1 MYVMAEE
8 EKKVYTEEAKTVE
21 QLQEEIAALK
31 EELADLQAKTQADG
45 TDADRVEK
53 AMEESME
60 EKDVKVE
67 MLCRWAAARAGA
79 IVIAPLVGTVA
90 LMANEVYLISRIAKV
105 YDVKLTE
112 RALIAFLGAMGSR
125 VAGSLL
131 TTIIPF
137 SAIQVPVAVGI
148 TYSLGRV
155 TQRWLKDGMPTD
167 MGPYVE
173 MMGEWKNKARE
184 QVDKLK
190 ENPLKNV
197 PLGDET
203 IDFMKKWGGVAKE
216 RIQDFKEKGE
226 EIYQSVRH
234 HDDLVD
240 EIVDEKKTETTENA
254 DGTETVAE
262 SEQAEVVTTPAAE
275 TTKDTEAAEA
285 APEDASAD
293 EESETGTEIITPA
306 AKAAKAPSVEDAAK
320 AALEDAKT
328 PLEDKE

>member
-1 MYVMAEE
+1 MAEE
-8 EKKVYTEEAKTVE
+8 VYKEEAKTVE
-21 QLQEEIAALK
+21 ELQAEIAALK
-31 EELADLQAKTQADG
+31 QELADMKAQSQQAE
-45 TDADRVEK
+45 DAAASVVK
-53 AMEESME
+53 AMEESTE
-60 EKDVKVE
+60 DKDVKVE

-90 LMANEVYLISRIAKV
+90 LMANEVYLVSRIARV
-105 YDVKLTE
+105 YDVKLSE
-112 RALIAFLGAMGSR
+112 RALIAFLGAVGSR

-167 MGPYVE
+167 MGPYID
-173 MMGEWKNKARE
+173 MMGEWKDKARE

-203 IDFMKKWGGVAKE
+203 IDFMKKWGGVAKD
-216 RIQDFKEKGE
+216 RFQDVKEKGE
-226 EIYQSVRH
+226 ELYHTVRH

-240 EIVDEKKTETTENA
+240 EIVEEKAEETKNEEA
-254 DGTETVAE
+254 GKAEGTAEAAETVAE
-262 SEQAEVVTTPAAE
+262 PAKEAAE
-275 TTKDTEAAEA
+275 PETEAAA
-285 APEDASAD
+285 ADSA
-293 EESETGTEIITPA
+293 TA
-306 AKAAKAPSVEDAAK
+306 SVEDKVK
-320 AALEDAKT
+320 AAVEDAKI
-328 PLEDKE
+328 PLEDKK

>member
-1 MYVMAEE
+1 
-8 EKKVYTEEAKTVE
+8 KEEAKTVE
-21 QLQEEIAALK
+21 ELQAEIAALK
-31 EELADLQAKTQADG
+31 QELADVKAQSQSTEEAA
-45 TDADRVEK
+45 ASVVK
-53 AMEESME
+53 AMEQSTED
-60 EKDVKVE
+60 KDVKVE

-90 LMANEVYLISRIAKV
+90 LMANEVYLVSRIARV
-105 YDVKLTE
+105 YDVKLSE
-112 RALIAFLGAMGSR
+112 RALIAFLGAVGSR

-167 MGPYVE
+167 MGPYID
-173 MMGEWKNKARE
+173 MMGEWKDKARE

-216 RIQDFKEKGE
+216 RFQDVKEKGE
-226 EIYQSVRH
+226 ELYHTVRH

-240 EIVDEKKTETTENA
+240 EIVEEKAEESK
-254 DGTETVAE
+254 DGEAGK
-262 SEQAEVVTTPAAE
+262 AE
-275 TTKDTEAAEA
+275 TAAAEA
-285 APEDASAD
+285 ATAA
-293 EESETGTEIITPA
+293 GTD
-306 AKAAKAPSVEDAAK
+306 AKAETAAPADSEGLSVEDKVK
-320 AALEDAKT
+320 AAVEDAKI
-328 PLEDKE
+328 PLEDKK

>member
-1 MYVMAEE
+1 MAEE
-8 EKKVYTEEAKTVE
+8 VYKEEAKTVE
-21 QLQEEIAALK
+21 ELQAEIAALK
-31 EELADLQAKTQADG
+31 QELADVKAQSQSTEEAA
-45 TDADRVEK
+45 ASVVK
-53 AMEESME
+53 AMEQSTED
-60 EKDVKVE
+60 KDVKVE

-90 LMANEVYLISRIAKV
+90 LMANEVYLVSRIARV
-105 YDVKLTE
+105 YDVKLSE
-112 RALIAFLGAMGSR
+112 RALIAFLGAVGSR

-167 MGPYVE
+167 MCPYID
-173 MMGEWKNKARE
+173 MMGEWKDKARE

-216 RIQDFKEKGE
+216 RFQDVKEKGE
-226 EIYQSVRH
+226 ELYHTVRH

-240 EIVDEKKTETTENA
+240 EIVEEKAEESK
-254 DGTETVAE
+254 DGEAGK
-262 SEQAEVVTTPAAE
+262 AE
-275 TTKDTEAAEA
+275 TAAAEA
-285 APEDASAD
+285 ATAA
-293 EESETGTEIITPA
+293 GTD
-306 AKAAKAPSVEDAAK
+306 AKAETAAPADSEGLSVEDKVK
-320 AALEDAKT
+320 AAVEDAKI
-328 PLEDKE
+328 PLEDKK

>member
-1 MYVMAEE
+1 MAEE
-8 EKKVYTEEAKTVE
+8 VYKEEAKTVE
-21 QLQEEIAALK
+21 ELQAEIAALK
-31 EELADLQAKTQADG
+31 QELADVKAQSQSTEEAA
-45 TDADRVEK
+45 ASVVK
-53 AMEESME
+53 AMEQSTED
-60 EKDVKVE
+60 KDVKVE

-90 LMANEVYLISRIAKV
+90 LMANEVYLVSRIARV
-105 YDVKLTE
+105 YDVKLSE
-112 RALIAFLGAMGSR
+112 RALIAFLGAVGSR

-167 MGPYVE
+167 MGPYID
-173 MMGEWKNKARE
+173 MIGEWKDKARE

-216 RIQDFKEKGE
+216 RFQDVKEKGE
-226 EIYQSVRH
+226 ELYHTVRH

-240 EIVDEKKTETTENA
+240 EIVEEKAEETK
-254 DGTETVAE
+254 DGDAGK
-262 SEQAEVVTTPAAE
+262 AE
-275 TTKDTEAAEA
+275 TAAAEA
-285 APEDASAD
+285 ATAA
-293 EESETGTEIITPA
+293 GTD
-306 AKAAKAPSVEDAAK
+306 AKAETAAPADSEGLSVEDKVK
-320 AALEDAKT
+320 AAVEDAKI
-328 PLEDKE
+328 PLEDKK

>member
-1 MYVMAEE
+1 MAEE
-8 EKKVYTEEAKTVE
+8 VYKEEAKTVE
-21 QLQEEIAALK
+21 ELQAEIAALK
-31 EELADLQAKTQADG
+31 QELADVKAQSQSTEEAA
-45 TDADRVEK
+45 ASVVK
-53 AMEESME
+53 AMEQSTED
-60 EKDVKVE
+60 KDVKVE

-90 LMANEVYLISRIAKV
+90 NEVYLVSRIARV
-105 YDVKLTE
+105 YDVKLSE
-112 RALIAFLGAMGSR
+112 RALIAFLGAVGSR

-167 MGPYVE
+167 MGPYID
-173 MMGEWKNKARE
+173 MMGEWKDKARE

-216 RIQDFKEKGE
+216 RFQDVKEKGE
-226 EIYQSVRH
+226 ELYHTVRH

-240 EIVDEKKTETTENA
+240 EIVEEKAEETK
-254 DGTETVAE
+254 DGEAGK
-262 SEQAEVVTTPAAE
+262 AE
-275 TTKDTEAAEA
+275 TAAAEA
-285 APEDASAD
+285 ATAA
-293 EESETGTEIITPA
+293 GTD
-306 AKAAKAPSVEDAAK
+306 AKAETAAPADSEGLSVEDKVK
-320 AALEDAKT
+320 AAVEDAKI
-328 PLEDKE
+328 PLEDKK

>member
-1 MYVMAEE
+1 MEE
-8 EKKVYTEEAKTVE
+8 
-21 QLQEEIAALK
+21 LQAEIAALK
-31 EELADLQAKTQADG
+31 QELADVKAQSQSTEEAA
-45 TDADRVEK
+45 ASVVK
-53 AMEESME
+53 AMEQSTED
-60 EKDVKVE
+60 KDVTGE
-67 MLCRWAAARAGA
+67 MRCRWAAARAGA

-90 LMANEVYLISRIAKV
+90 LMANEVYLVSRIARV
-105 YDVKLTE
+105 YDVKLSE
-112 RALIAFLGAMGSR
+112 RALIAFLGAVGSR

-167 MGPYVE
+167 MGPYID
-173 MMGEWKNKARE
+173 MMGEWKDKARE

-216 RIQDFKEKGE
+216 RFQDVKEKGE
-226 EIYQSVRH
+226 ELYHTVRH

-240 EIVDEKKTETTENA
+240 EIVEEKAEETK
-254 DGTETVAE
+254 DGEAGK
-262 SEQAEVVTTPAAE
+262 AE
-275 TTKDTEAAEA
+275 TAAAEA
-285 APEDASAD
+285 ATAA
-293 EESETGTEIITPA
+293 GTD
-306 AKAAKAPSVEDAAK
+306 AKAETAAPADSEGLSVEDKVK
-320 AALEDAKT
+320 AAVEVR
-328 PLEDKE
+328 

>member
-1 MYVMAEE
+1 MAEE
-8 EKKVYTEEAKTVE
+8 VYKEEAKTVE
-21 QLQEEIAALK
+21 ELQAEIAALK
-31 EELADLQAKTQADG
+31 QELADMKAQSQPAE
-45 TDADRVEK
+45 DAAASVVK
-53 AMEESME
+53 AMEESTE
-60 EKDVKVE
+60 DKDVKVE

-90 LMANEVYLISRIAKV
+90 LMANEVYLVSRIAKV
-105 YDVKLTE
+105 YDVKLSE
-112 RALIAFLGAMGSR
+112 RALIAFLGAVGSR

-167 MGPYVE
+167 MGPYID
-173 MMGEWKNKARE
+173 MMGEWKDKARE

-203 IDFMKKWGGVAKE
+203 IDFMKKWGGVAKD
-216 RIQDFKEKGE
+216 RFQDVKEKGE
-226 EIYQSVRH
+226 ELYHTVRH

-240 EIVDEKKTETTENA
+240 EIVEEKAEETKAGEGEKPE
-254 DGTETVAE
+254 GTAE
-262 SEQAEVVTTPAAE
+262 AAE
-275 TTKDTEAAEA
+275 TAEVTVETTAAAEPETA
-285 APEDASAD
+285 AA
-293 EESETGTEIITPA
+293 ESDTA
-306 AKAAKAPSVEDAAK
+306 SVEDKVK
-320 AALEDAKT
+320 AAVEDAKI
-328 PLEDKE
+328 PLEDKK

>member
-1 MYVMAEE
+1 MAEE
-8 EKKVYTEEAKTVE
+8 VYKEEAKTVE
-21 QLQEEIAALK
+21 ELQAEIAALK
-31 EELADLQAKTQADG
+31 QELADVKAQSQSTEEAA
-45 TDADRVEK
+45 ASVVK
-53 AMEESME
+53 AMEQSTED
-60 EKDVKVE
+60 KDVKVE

-90 LMANEVYLISRIAKV
+90 LMANEVYLVSRIARV
-105 YDVKLTE
+105 YDVKLSE
-112 RALIAFLGAMGSR
+112 RALIAFLGAVGSR

-167 MGPYVE
+167 MGPYID
-173 MMGEWKNKARE
+173 MMGEWKDKARE

-216 RIQDFKEKGE
+216 RFQDVKEKGE
-226 EIYQSVRH
+226 ELYHTVRH

-240 EIVDEKKTETTENA
+240 EIVEEKAEETK
-254 DGTETVAE
+254 DGEAGK
-262 SEQAEVVTTPAAE
+262 AE
-275 TTKDTEAAEA
+275 TAAAEA
-285 APEDASAD
+285 ATAA
-293 EESETGTEIITPA
+293 GTD
-306 AKAAKAPSVEDAAK
+306 AKAETTDPADSEGLSVEDKVK
-320 AALEDAKT
+320 AAVEDAKI
-328 PLEDKE
+328 PLEDKK

>member
-1 MYVMAEE
+1 MAEE
-8 EKKVYTEEAKTVE
+8 VYKEEAKTVE
-21 QLQEEIAALK
+21 ELQAEIAALK
-31 EELADLQAKTQADG
+31 QELADVKAQSQSTEEAA
-45 TDADRVEK
+45 ASVVK
-53 AMEESME
+53 AMEQSTED
-60 EKDVKVE
+60 KDVKVE

-90 LMANEVYLISRIAKV
+90 LMANEVYLVSRIARV
-105 YDVKLTE
+105 YDVKLSE
-112 RALIAFLGAMGSR
+112 RALIAFLGAVGSR

-155 TQRWLKDGMPTD
+155 TQRWMKDGMPTD
-167 MGPYVE
+167 MGPYID
-173 MMGEWKNKARE
+173 MMGEWKDKARE

-216 RIQDFKEKGE
+216 RFQDVKAKGE
-226 EIYQSVRH
+226 ELYHTVRH

-240 EIVDEKKTETTENA
+240 EIVEEKAEETK
-254 DGTETVAE
+254 DGEAGK
-262 SEQAEVVTTPAAE
+262 AE
-275 TTKDTEAAEA
+275 TAAAEA
-285 APEDASAD
+285 ATAA
-293 EESETGTEIITPA
+293 GTD
-306 AKAAKAPSVEDAAK
+306 AKAETAAPADSEGLSVEDKVK
-320 AALEDAKT
+320 AAVEDAKI
-328 PLEDKE
+328 PLEDKK

>member
-1 MYVMAEE
+1 MEE
-8 EKKVYTEEAKTVE
+8 
-21 QLQEEIAALK
+21 LQAEIAALK
-31 EELADLQAKTQADG
+31 QELADVKAQSQSTEEAA
-45 TDADRVEK
+45 ASVVK
-53 AMEESME
+53 AMEQSTED
-60 EKDVKVE
+60 KDVKVE

-90 LMANEVYLISRIAKV
+90 LMANEVYLVSRIARV
-105 YDVKLTE
+105 YDVKLSE
-112 RALIAFLGAMGSR
+112 RALIAFLGAVGSR

-167 MGPYVE
+167 MGPYID
-173 MMGEWKNKARE
+173 MMGEWKDKARE

-216 RIQDFKEKGE
+216 RFQDVKEKGE
-226 EIYQSVRH
+226 ELYHTVRH

-240 EIVDEKKTETTENA
+240 EIVEEKAEETK
-254 DGTETVAE
+254 DGEAGK
-262 SEQAEVVTTPAAE
+262 AE
-275 TTKDTEAAEA
+275 TAAAEA
-285 APEDASAD
+285 ATAA
-293 EESETGTEIITPA
+293 GTD
-306 AKAAKAPSVEDAAK
+306 AKAETAAPADSEGLSVEDKVK
-320 AALEDAKT
+320 AAVEDAKI
-328 PLEDKE
+328 PLEDKK

>member
-1 MYVMAEE
+1 MAEE
-8 EKKVYTEEAKTVE
+8 VYKEEAKTVE
-21 QLQEEIAALK
+21 ELQAEIAALK
-31 EELADLQAKTQADG
+31 QELADVKAQSQSTEEAA
-45 TDADRVEK
+45 ASVVK
-53 AMEESME
+53 AMEQSTED
-60 EKDVKVE
+60 KDVKVE

-90 LMANEVYLISRIAKV
+90 LMANEVYLVGRIARV
-105 YDVKLTE
+105 YDVKLSE
-112 RALIAFLGAMGSR
+112 RALIAFLGAVGSR

-167 MGPYVE
+167 MGPYID
-173 MMGEWKNKARE
+173 MMGEWKDKARE

-216 RIQDFKEKGE
+216 RFQDVKEKGE
-226 EIYQSVRH
+226 ELYHTVRH

-240 EIVDEKKTETTENA
+240 EIVEEKAEETK
-254 DGTETVAE
+254 DGEAGK
-262 SEQAEVVTTPAAE
+262 AE
-275 TTKDTEAAEA
+275 TAAAEA
-285 APEDASAD
+285 ATAA
-293 EESETGTEIITPA
+293 GTD
-306 AKAAKAPSVEDAAK
+306 AKAETADPADSEGLSVEDKVK
-320 AALEDAKT
+320 AAVEDAKI
-328 PLEDKE
+328 PLEDKK

>member
-1 MYVMAEE
+1 MNFNTLKIGVFVMAEE
-8 EKKVYTEEAKTVE
+8 VYKEEAKTVE
-21 QLQEEIAALK
+21 ELQAEIAALK
-31 EELADLQAKTQADG
+31 QELADVKAQSQSTEEAA
-45 TDADRVEK
+45 ASVVK
-53 AMEESME
+53 AMEQSTED
-60 EKDVKVE
+60 KDVKVE

-90 LMANEVYLISRIAKV
+90 LMANEVYLVSRIARV
-105 YDVKLTE
+105 YDVKLSE
-112 RALIAFLGAMGSR
+112 RALIAFLGAVGSR

-167 MGPYVE
+167 MGPYID
-173 MMGEWKNKARE
+173 MMGEWKDKARE

-216 RIQDFKEKGE
+216 RFQDVKEKGE
-226 EIYQSVRH
+226 ELYHTVRH

-240 EIVDEKKTETTENA
+240 EIVEEKAEETK
-254 DGTETVAE
+254 DG
-262 SEQAEVVTTPAAE
+262 EVGKAE
-275 TTKDTEAAEA
+275 TAAAEA
-285 APEDASAD
+285 ATAA
-293 EESETGTEIITPA
+293 GTD
-306 AKAAKAPSVEDAAK
+306 AKAETAAPADSEGLSVEDKVK
-320 AALEDAKT
+320 AAVEDAKI
-328 PLEDKE
+328 PLEDKK

>member
-1 MYVMAEE
+1 MAEE
-8 EKKVYTEEAKTVE
+8 VYKEEAKTVE
-21 QLQEEIAALK
+21 ELQAEIAALK
-31 EELADLQAKTQADG
+31 QELADVKAQSQSTEEAA
-45 TDADRVEK
+45 ASVVK
-53 AMEESME
+53 AMEQSTED
-60 EKDVKVE
+60 KDVKVE

-90 LMANEVYLISRIAKV
+90 LMANEVYLVSRIARV
-105 YDVKLTE
+105 YDVKLSE
-112 RALIAFLGAMGSR
+112 RALIAFLGAVGSR

-167 MGPYVE
+167 MGPYID
-173 MMGEWKNKARE
+173 MMGEWKDKARE

-203 IDFMKKWGGVAKE
+203 IDFMKKWAGVAKE
-216 RIQDFKEKGE
+216 RFQDVKEKGE
-226 EIYQSVRH
+226 ELYHTVRH

-240 EIVDEKKTETTENA
+240 EIVEEKAEETK
-254 DGTETVAE
+254 DGDAGK
-262 SEQAEVVTTPAAE
+262 AE
-275 TTKDTEAAEA
+275 TAAAEA
-285 APEDASAD
+285 ATAA
-293 EESETGTEIITPA
+293 GTD
-306 AKAAKAPSVEDAAK
+306 AKAETAAPADSEGLSVEDKVK
-320 AALEDAKT
+320 AAVEDAKI
-328 PLEDKE
+328 PLEDKK

>member
-1 MYVMAEE
+1 MAED
-8 EKKVYTEEAKTVE
+8 VYKEEAKTVE
-21 QLQEEIAALK
+21 ELQAEIAALK
-31 EELADLQAKTQADG
+31 EELAGLKAQAQSTE
-45 TDADRVEK
+45 DAAASVVK
-53 AMEESME
+53 AMEQSTED
-60 EKDVKVE
+60 KDVKVE

-90 LMANEVYLISRIAKV
+90 LMANEVYLVARIAKV
-105 YDVKLTE
+105 YDIKLSE
-112 RALIAFLGAMGSR
+112 RALLAFLGAVGSR

-167 MGPYVE
+167 MGPYIE
-173 MMGEWKNKARE
+173 MMGEWKDKARE

-203 IDFMKKWGGVAKE
+203 IDFVKKWGGAAKD
-216 RIQDFKEKGE
+216 RIQDVKEKGE
-226 EIYQSVRH
+226 EIYRSVRH

-240 EIVDEKKTETTENA
+240 EIIEEKE
-254 DGTETVAE
+254 AE
-262 SEQAEVVTTPAAE
+262 DVKEGEAAAAEKPAAE
-275 TTKDTEAAEA
+275 TAQ
-285 APEDASAD
+285 PEDAAA
-293 EESETGTEIITPA
+293 PA
-306 AKAAKAPSVEDAAK
+306 AAAAKDEGMSVEDKVK
-320 AALEDAKT
+320 AAVEDAKI
-328 PLEDKE
+328 PLEDKK

>member
-1 MYVMAEE
+1 MAKE
-8 EKKVYTEEAKTVE
+8 VYKEEAKTVE
-21 QLQEEIAALK
+21 ELQAEIAALK
-31 EELADLQAKTQADG
+31 QELADVKAQSQSTEEAA
-45 TDADRVEK
+45 ASVVK
-53 AMEESME
+53 AMEQSTED
-60 EKDVKVE
+60 KDVKVE
-67 MLCRWAAARAGA
+67 MLCRWAAARDGA

-90 LMANEVYLISRIAKV
+90 LMANEVYLVSRIARV
-105 YDVKLTE
+105 YDVKLSE
-112 RALIAFLGAMGSR
+112 RALIAFLGAVGSR

-167 MGPYVE
+167 MGPYID
-173 MMGEWKNKARE
+173 MMGEWKDKARE

-216 RIQDFKEKGE
+216 RFQDVKEKGE
-226 EIYQSVRH
+226 ELYHTVRH

-240 EIVDEKKTETTENA
+240 EIVEEKAEETK
-254 DGTETVAE
+254 DGDAGK
-262 SEQAEVVTTPAAE
+262 AE
-275 TTKDTEAAEA
+275 TAAAEA
-285 APEDASAD
+285 ATAA
-293 EESETGTEIITPA
+293 GTD
-306 AKAAKAPSVEDAAK
+306 AKAETAAPADSEGLSVEDKVK
-320 AALEDAKT
+320 AAVEDAKI
-328 PLEDKE
+328 PLEDKK

>member
-1 MYVMAEE
+1 MSED
-8 EKKVYTEEAKTVE
+8 VYKEEAKTVE
-21 QLQEEIAALK
+21 ELQAEIAALK
-31 EELADLQAKTQADG
+31 EELAGLKAQAKSTE
-45 TDADRVEK
+45 DAAASVVK
-53 AMEESME
+53 AMEQSTED
-60 EKDVKVE
+60 KDVKVE

-90 LMANEVYLISRIAKV
+90 LMANEVYLVARIARV
-105 YDVKLTE
+105 YDIKLSE
-112 RALIAFLGAMGSR
+112 RALIAFLGAVGSR

-167 MGPYVE
+167 MGPYIE
-173 MMGEWKNKARE
+173 MMGEWKDKARE

-203 IDFMKKWGGVAKE
+203 IDFVKKWGGAAKD
-216 RIQDFKEKGE
+216 RIQDVKEKGE
-226 EIYQSVRH
+226 EIYRSVRH

-240 EIVDEKKTETTENA
+240 EIIEEKEAEDVKEGEAAAAEKT
-254 DGTETVAE
+254 
-262 SEQAEVVTTPAAE
+262 AAE
-275 TTKDTEAAEA
+275 TAQPKDAA
-285 APEDASAD
+285 APAAAAAKD
-293 EESETGTEIITPA
+293 EEM
-306 AKAAKAPSVEDAAK
+306 SVEDKVK
-320 AALEDAKT
+320 AAVEDAKI
-328 PLEDKE
+328 PLEDKK

>member
-1 MYVMAEE
+1 MAEE
-8 EKKVYTEEAKTVE
+8 VYKEEAKTVE
-21 QLQEEIAALK
+21 ELQAEIAALK
-31 EELADLQAKTQADG
+31 QELADVKAQSQSTEEAA
-45 TDADRVEK
+45 ASVVK
-53 AMEESME
+53 AMEQSTED
-60 EKDVKVE
+60 KDVKVD

-90 LMANEVYLISRIAKV
+90 LMANEVYLGSRIARV
-105 YDVKLTE
+105 YDVKLSE
-112 RALIAFLGAMGSR
+112 RALIAFLGAVGSR

-167 MGPYVE
+167 MGPYID
-173 MMGEWKNKARE
+173 MMGEWKDKARE

-216 RIQDFKEKGE
+216 RFQDVKEKGE
-226 EIYQSVRH
+226 ELYHTVRH

-240 EIVDEKKTETTENA
+240 EIVEEKAEETK
-254 DGTETVAE
+254 DGEAGK
-262 SEQAEVVTTPAAE
+262 AE
-275 TTKDTEAAEA
+275 TAAAEA
-285 APEDASAD
+285 ATAA
-293 EESETGTEIITPA
+293 GTD
-306 AKAAKAPSVEDAAK
+306 AKAETAAPADSESLSVEDKVK
-320 AALEDAKT
+320 AAVEDAKI
-328 PLEDKE
+328 PLEDKK

>member
-1 MYVMAEE
+1 MAEE
-8 EKKVYTEEAKTVE
+8 VYKEEAKTVE
-21 QLQEEIAALK
+21 ELQAEIAALK
-31 EELADLQAKTQADG
+31 QELADVKAQSQSTEEAA
-45 TDADRVEK
+45 ASVVK
-53 AMEESME
+53 AMEQSTED
-60 EKDVKVE
+60 KDVKVE

-90 LMANEVYLISRIAKV
+90 LMANEVYLVSRIARV
-105 YDVKLTE
+105 YDVKLSE
-112 RALIAFLGAMGSR
+112 RALIAFLGAVGSR

-155 TQRWLKDGMPTD
+155 TQRWLKDSMPTD
-167 MGPYVE
+167 MGPYID
-173 MMGEWKNKARE
+173 MMGEWKDKARE

-216 RIQDFKEKGE
+216 RFQDVKEKGE
-226 EIYQSVRH
+226 ELYHTVRH

-240 EIVDEKKTETTENA
+240 EIVEEKAEESK
-254 DGTETVAE
+254 DGEAGK
-262 SEQAEVVTTPAAE
+262 AE
-275 TTKDTEAAEA
+275 TAAAEA
-285 APEDASAD
+285 ATAV
-293 EESETGTEIITPA
+293 GTD
-306 AKAAKAPSVEDAAK
+306 AKAETAAPADSEGLSVEDKVK
-320 AALEDAKT
+320 AAVEDAKI
-328 PLEDKE
+328 PLEDKK

>member
-1 MYVMAEE
+1 MAED
-8 EKKVYTEEAKTVE
+8 VYKEEAKTVE
-21 QLQEEIAALK
+21 ELQAEIAALK
-31 EELADLQAKTQADG
+31 EELAGLKAQAQSTE
-45 TDADRVEK
+45 DAAASVVK
-53 AMEESME
+53 AMEQSTED
-60 EKDVKVE
+60 KDVKVE

-90 LMANEVYLISRIAKV
+90 LMANEVYLVARIARV
-105 YDVKLTE
+105 YDIKLSE
-112 RALIAFLGAMGSR
+112 RALIAFLGAVGSR

-167 MGPYVE
+167 MGPYIE
-173 MMGEWKNKARE
+173 MMGEWKDKARE

-203 IDFMKKWGGVAKE
+203 IDFMKKWGGAAKD
-216 RIQDFKEKGE
+216 RLQDVKEKGE
-226 EIYQSVRH
+226 ELYHSVRH

-240 EIVDEKKTETTENA
+240 EIVEEKEAEDAKADEAAKTDAAAAGQPAEE
-254 DGTETVAE
+254 GTA
-262 SEQAEVVTTPAAE
+262 AAAAAPAA
-275 TTKDTEAAEA
+275 DAAK
-285 APEDASAD
+285 D
-293 EESETGTEIITPA
+293 EEM
-306 AKAAKAPSVEDAAK
+306 SVEDKVK
-320 AALEDAKT
+320 AAVEDAKI
-328 PLEDKE
+328 PLEDKK

>member
-1 MYVMAEE
+1 MAEE
-8 EKKVYTEEAKTVE
+8 VYKEEAKTVE
-21 QLQEEIAALK
+21 ELQAEIAALK
-31 EELADLQAKTQADG
+31 QELADVKAQSQSTEEAA
-45 TDADRVEK
+45 ASVVK
-53 AMEESME
+53 AMGQSTED
-60 EKDVKVE
+60 KDVKVE

-90 LMANEVYLISRIAKV
+90 LMANEVYLVSRIARV
-105 YDVKLTE
+105 YDVKLSE
-112 RALIAFLGAMGSR
+112 RALIAFLGAVGSR

-167 MGPYVE
+167 MGPYID
-173 MMGEWKNKARE
+173 MMGEWKDKARE

-216 RIQDFKEKGE
+216 RFQDVKEKGE
-226 EIYQSVRH
+226 ELYHTVRH

-240 EIVDEKKTETTENA
+240 EIVEEKAEESK
-254 DGTETVAE
+254 DGEAGK
-262 SEQAEVVTTPAAE
+262 AE
-275 TTKDTEAAEA
+275 TAAAEA
-285 APEDASAD
+285 ATAA
-293 EESETGTEIITPA
+293 GTD
-306 AKAAKAPSVEDAAK
+306 AKAETAAPADSEGLSVEDKVK
-320 AALEDAKT
+320 AAVEDAKI
-328 PLEDKE
+328 PLEDKK